1 MPIPDYQSIML
12 PLFRLAGDQKEHSL
26 REAVDTLSVQ
36 FNLTTQE
43 RRALLPNGQQP
54 IFYNRVVWA
63 QTFMYRARLIA
74 PTAQRHFRIT
84 RRGFEVLR
92 RNPAKIDVKFLDQ
105 FKEFREFRALRGEQA
120 VDTKQVTADKK
131 QVTAEKKEVPIEPE
145 QQPQQSMEQAYRDSR
160 DKAVKELLG
169 YVKGSSLGV
178 ISKILVELLT
188 SMGYAGGRKDFIKT
202 IGVMGNERIGLIV
215 KEDPLGFDVIYI
227 QARIADQLVGQ
238 TEMESFVAS
247 LQRQRA
253 KKGIFVTT
261 SNFSKEAFEYAA
273 QIPHQIVLIHGDLL
287 AQYMIDYDIGVST
300 LVTYE
305 IKGANPA
312 YFTKQ

>member
-1 MPIPDYQSIML
+1 MPIPDYQSVML
-12 PLFRLAGDQKEHSL
+12 PLLRLAGDQQEHTL

-36 FNLTTQE
+36 FNLTAQE
-43 RRALLPNGQQP
+43 RRALLPNGQQL
-54 IFYNRVVWA
+54 IFVNRVVWA
-63 QTFMYRARLIA
+63 LTFMYRARLLA
-74 PTAQRHFRIT
+74 PTPRRNFRIT

-105 FKEFREFRALRGEQA
+105 FKEFREFRALRAEKA
-120 VDTKQVTADKK
+120 VDAKQVTVDKK
-131 QVTAEKKEVPIEPE
+131 QVTAEKKEVPVEPE
-145 QQPQQSMEQAYRDSR
+145 QPPQQSMEQAYRDFR
-160 DKAVKELLG
+160 EKAVKELLG

-202 IGVMGNERIGLIV
+202 IGKMGNERIGLIV

-227 QARIADQLVGQ
+227 QATIGDQAVGQ
-238 TEMESFVAS
+238 AEMESFVAS

-261 SNFSKEAFEYAA
+261 SSFSKEAFEYAA

-300 LVTYE
+300 LFTYE

>member
-1 MPIPDYQSIML
+1 
-12 PLFRLAGDQKEHSL
+12 
-26 REAVDTLSVQ
+26 
-36 FNLTTQE
+36 
-43 RRALLPNGQQP
+43 
-54 IFYNRVVWA
+54 
-63 QTFMYRARLIA
+63 MYRARLLA
-74 PTAQRHFRIT
+74 PTPQRNFRIT
-84 RRGFEVLR
+84 RRGFEVLKT
-92 RNPAKIDVKFLDQ
+92 NPAKIDVKFLDQ
-105 FKEFREFRALRGEQA
+105 FKEFREFRALRGEKA
-120 VDTKQVTADKK
+120 VDTKQVNAEKK
-131 QVTAEKKEVPIEPE
+131 EVVTEKKEVPIEPE
-145 QQPQQSMEQAYRDSR
+145 QPPQQSMERAYRDFR
-160 DKAVKELLG
+160 EKAVKELLG
-169 YVKGSSLGV
+169 YVKGSSLSV

-202 IGVMGNERIGLIV
+202 IGKMGNERIGLIV

-227 QARIADQLVGQ
+227 QATIGDQAVGQ
-238 TEMESFVAS
+238 AEMESFVAS

-261 SNFSKEAFEYAA
+261 SSFSKEAFEYAA

-300 LVTYE
+300 LFTYE

>member
-12 PLFRLAGDQKEHSL
+12 PLLRLAGDQKEHSL

-36 FNLTTQE
+36 FNLTTHD
-43 RRALLPNGQQP
+43 RRALLANGQQP
-54 IFYNRVVWA
+54 IFFNRVVWA
-63 QTFMYRARLIA
+63 QTFMYRAGLLT
-74 PTAQRHFRIT
+74 PTAKRHFRIT

-105 FKEFREFRALRGEQA
+105 FKEFREFRALRGEKA

-131 QVTAEKKEVPIEPE
+131 QATTEEKEVPIEPE
-145 QQPQQSMEQAYRDSR
+145 QPPQQSMEQAYREFR
-160 DKAVKELLG
+160 DNTVKELLA
-169 YVKGSSLGV
+169 YVKRSSLSV

-188 SMGYAGGRKDFIKT
+188 SMGYAGARKDFIKT
-202 IGVMGNERIGLIV
+202 IGKMGNERIALIV
-215 KEDPLGFDVIYI
+215 KEDPLGFEVIYI
-227 QARIADQLVGQ
+227 QARIGDQVVGQ
-238 TEMESFVAS
+238 PEMERFVGS

-253 KKGIFVTT
+253 KKGVFVTT
-261 SNFSKEAFEYAA
+261 SSFSKEAFEYAA

-300 LVTYE
+300 LFTYE